1 MGNEVSMRVIGLCGK
16 YRGRSLGSRTVLI
29 ITNLWKTAVER
40 R

>member
-1 MGNEVSMRVIGLCGK
+1 MGNKVSMRVIGRCGK
-16 YRGRSLGSRTVLI
+16 YRGRSLPTRTVPI